1 MYFQFKDAERVSEK
15 EFRLWKDFLDHK
27 KHLIVTLF
35 TILDF
40 TTLKITVIAFIVATV
55 FSLLEKSFNNSLFTY
70 LHVI

>member
-1 MYFQFKDAERVSEK
+1 MKG
-15 EFRLWKDFLDHK
+15 LLDHK

-70 LHVI
+70 LHII